1 MGGTI
6 SAKGGQN
13 PLEAARYGC
22 RIFHGPNIDNFKDVF
37 ALLNKLAI
45 SKEIRSVKKLVP
57 QIKFDKKIKFSNK
70 LKKIGRLIL
79 KKTIKELKPF
89 IENEPKKT

>member
-1 MGGTI
+1 MTLLKLKNFLKYLLQFLWGEQYLLKGT
-6 SAKGGQN
+6 K

-57 QIKFDKKIKFSNK
+57 QIKFDKKIKGSNK
-70 LKKIGRLIL
+70 LKKL
-79 KKTIKELKPF
+79 ED
-89 IENEPKKT
+89 